1 MAIYCLSCEDIP
13 VSLNATKSPEEPASR
28 SCPFVLMQEF
38 RLFCKK
44 MGKRTTFQ
52 KTKQTNKQIKKTTTA
67 STSFL
72 NFPPA
77 FPSVCLPTELEV
89 TSAVTIRQRSAVSRR
104 GQRRI
109 QTHRSTC
116 CWRSRLYS
124 DSANFTLLLQ
134 LPSRH
139 SRVNVSIS
147 LPKHWLRENTES
159 PPRICS
165 LNWDRLGPTTKTNTP
180 PFLHLSPPP
189 LCLAPPLLFS
199 SILHCPVLR
208 CWDWRCKWRWM
219 QGSGS
224 RVRDTL
230 DTHGRELG
238 YTITLERA
246 LVAFYFEDVRFFLY
260 YIQLTW
266 HCVTVELKKKSNCM
280 FNLVHSWTLHLSA
293 HYSSNLYTHV
303 VQMFVPVGNHWDF
316 PEVKAKQ
323 RFLERPPLAERV
335 KWRVEQNRR
344 FCLAVVVVQQVTF

>member
-1 MAIYCLSCEDIP
+1 M
-13 VSLNATKSPEEPASR
+13 
-28 SCPFVLMQEF
+28 
-38 RLFCKK
+38 
-44 MGKRTTFQ
+44 
-52 KTKQTNKQIKKTTTA
+52 
-67 STSFL
+67 
-72 NFPPA
+72 
-77 FPSVCLPTELEV
+77 CLPTELEV

-124 DSANFTLLLQ
+124 DSASFTLLLQ

-147 LPKHWLRENTES
+147 LPKPCLRANTES
-159 PPRICS
+159 PSRICS
-165 LNWDRLGPTTKTNTP
+165 LNWDRRGPTTKTNTP

-189 LCLAPPLLFS
+189 LCLPPPLLVS
-199 SILHCPVLR
+199 SILHCLVLL

-219 QGSGS
+219 QGSGT

-246 LVAFYFEDVRFFLY
+246 LVTFYFKSVRFLLLY
-260 YIQLTW
+260 SVDLALCY
-266 HCVTVELKKKSNCM
+266 CRVEKSNCM
-280 FNLVHSWTLHLSA
+280 FDLVHSWTHH
-293 HYSSNLYTHV
+293 HYSWNLYTHV
-303 VQMFVPVGNHWDF
+303 VQMFVPVGSHWDF
-316 PEVKAKQ
+316 PEVEAKQ